1 MINMDFHEVVLK
13 RRSVRRFKEDKV
25 PENVL
30 DRILEA
36 ARWAPSG
43 ANLQPWKFIAV
54 TRSETKARIAD
65 TCTEYSKEVWKSFT
79 PETAR
84 LLSSRGGTWNKS
96 HMKNI
101 PILLAVSY
109 KVTDELT
116 SEIALASTW
125 TAIQNVLLAA
135 TNENL
140 AACIYTHANLEEEK
154 NLKNILAVP
163 NAYRLAAIIQ
173 LGYPRAIPN
182 APPRKKLEEIV
193 AYEHF

>member
-1 MINMDFHEVVLK
+1 MTNVDFREVVLK
-13 RRSVRRFKEDKV
+13 RRSIRRFKQDEV
-25 PENVL
+25 SENAL
-30 DRILEA
+30 NRILEA

-43 ANLQPWKFIAV
+43 ANLQPWKFIVV
-54 TRSETKARIAD
+54 TKPETKARIAD
-65 TCTEYSKEVWKSFT
+65 TCTEYSKEVWKSFASD
-79 PETAR
+79 TAR
-84 LLSSRGGTWNKS
+84 FLGSRGGTWDKS
-96 HMKNI
+96 YMKNV

-109 KVTDELT
+109 KVTDEPA
-116 SEIALASTW
+116 SEVALASTW

-140 AACIYTHANLEEEK
+140 AACIYTPANPEEEK
-154 NLKNILAVP
+154 NLKHILAVP

-173 LGYPRAIPN
+173 LGYARAIPK

>member
-1 MINMDFHEVVLK
+1 MTNMGFYEVVRR
-13 RRSVRRFKEDKV
+13 RRSIRRFKEDKV
-25 PENVL
+25 PKNVL
-30 DRILEA
+30 NRILEA

-43 ANLQPWKFIAV
+43 ANLQPWKFIVV
-54 TRSETKARIAD
+54 TELETKARIAD
-65 TCTEYSKEVWKSFT
+65 SCTEFSKEVWKSFA

-84 LLSSRGGTWNKS
+84 FLGSRGGTWNKS
-96 HMKNI
+96 YMKNV

-109 KVTDELT
+109 KVTDEPA
-116 SEIALASTW
+116 SEVALASTW

-140 AACIYTHANLEEEK
+140 GACIYTPANAEEER
-154 NLKNILAVP
+154 NLKYILAVP

-173 LGYPRAIPN
+173 LGYPRAIPKP
-182 APPRKKLEEIV
+182 PPRKKLEEIV

>member
-1 MINMDFHEVVLK
+1 MDFYEVVLK
-13 RRSVRRFKEDKV
+13 RRSIRRFKEDKV

-30 DRILEA
+30 NRILEA

-43 ANLQPWKFIAV
+43 ANLQPWKFIVV

-65 TCTEYSKEVWKSFT
+65 TCTEYSKEVWKSFA

-84 LLSSRGGTWNKS
+84 LLSRRGGTWNKS
-96 HMKNI
+96 YMKEV

-109 KVTDELT
+109 KVTTEPT
-116 SEIALASTW
+116 SEVALASTW
-125 TAIQNVLLAA
+125 AAIQNILLAA

-140 AACIYTHANLEEEK
+140 AACIYTHANLEEEES
-154 NLKNILAVP
+154 LKDILAVP

-173 LGYPRAIPN
+173 LGYPGVTPE
-182 APPRKKLEEIV
+182 APARKKLEETV
-193 AYEHF
+193 SYEHF